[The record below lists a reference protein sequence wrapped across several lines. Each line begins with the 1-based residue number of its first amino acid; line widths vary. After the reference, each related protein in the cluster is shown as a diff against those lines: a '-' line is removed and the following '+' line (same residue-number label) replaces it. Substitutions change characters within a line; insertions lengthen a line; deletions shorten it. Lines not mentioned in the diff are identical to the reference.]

1 MKGQRSGFSL
11 PHDHLR
17 DQAMPKPKPLPMQE
31 RLQELFDYSVTT
43 GLLCWETGSWRGHPA
58 GRVSHSNG
66 YLDVR
71 ISQQT
76 YRAHRL
82 VWMWVTGEDPGDQDI
97 DHIDGCRTNNAWHNL
112 RLATRSQNHCNRG
125 PQANG
130 TSGFKGVCFF
140 KPRQKWRARL
150 NVGYVEHHLGYFDTP
165 EEAHAA
171 YLAAAERLHGEF
183 ARTA

>member
-1 MKGQRSGFSL
+1 MNTL

-31 RLQELFDYSVTT
+31 RLQELFEYSVTT
-43 GLLCWETGSWRGHPA
+43 GQFTRRKGFPGVSVGDVA
-58 GRVSHSNG
+58 GRVNRTTG
-66 YLDVR
+66 YRVIDVDCDR
-71 ISQQT
+71 
-76 YRAHRL
+76 YAAHRL

>member
-1 MKGQRSGFSL
+1 MNTL

-17 DQAMPKPKPLPMQE
+17 DQAMPKPKPLPTQE

-43 GLLCWETGSWRGHPA
+43 GTLTRKIGVRGFAA
-58 GRVSHSNG
+58 GRSVGCFNPTTG
-66 YLDVR
+66 YWVTSVDK
-71 ISQQT
+71 QQ
-76 YRAHRL
+76 YQAHRL
-82 VWMWVTGEDPGDQDI
+82 VWKLVTGADPQDLDV
-97 DHIDGCRTNNAWHNL
+97 DHIDGDRANNAWHNL
-112 RLATRSQNHCNRG
+112 RLATRSQNQRNRG

-130 TSGFKGVCFF
+130 TSGFKGVCFS
-140 KPRQKWRARL
+140 KRRQKWRARL

-183 ARTA
+183 ARSA

>member
-1 MKGQRSGFSL
+1 MNTL
-11 PHDHLR
+11 PHDHLLF
-17 DQAMPKPKPLPMQE
+17 QAMPKPKPLPTQE

-43 GLLCWETGSWRGHPA
+43 GTLTRRKGFPGVSVGDVAGSVHRTTGY
-58 GRVSHSNG
+58 RVI
-66 YLDVR
+66 DVASDR
-71 ISQQT
+71 
-76 YRAHRL
+76 YGAHRL

-130 TSGFKGVCFF
+130 TSGFKGVCFS
-140 KPRQKWRARL
+140 KRRQKWRARL

-183 ARTA
+183 ARAA